1 MKKKPS
7 HSHSGRLSPGRNRI
21 CYLLLFLL
29 LFVSAA
35 KAQTKT
41 PLPPRGEQTNRVG
54 GTIQDASGNPL
65 PGVSVTIKGTGM
77 GTTTDSSG
85 KFRITVPDPQSVL
98 VFTLVSYEI
107 KEEIAGR
114 KQKMLITLRESG
126 NSLNDVIVI
135 GYGTAKKRDLAGS
148 ITSISSKQLEE
159 RHPASLGDA
168 LQGMAAG
175 VLVTTSSVPGAQPN
189 IRIRGYSTFSS
200 AGNNPLYVIDGV
212 LSDNMDWVN
221 PNDVQSVEILKDAAS
236 AAIYGSRSANG
247 VIIITTKR
255 GAEGKPR
262 INVQYLHTSGILA
275 HKLPQAN
282 SMEVRLYRQEQQNS
296 LTAGG
301 STDSL
306 NPNFNADNDYQD
318 VLTRVAQKNQ
328 VDFGVSGGAKNMNY
342 FTSVRALEDQ
352 GLVVNSYAKSL
363 LLRANIEF
371 SPSSKFKYTSR
382 FQFGYSTGNKID
394 EGNTIFQ
401 AFQRPANYALYFPDG
416 TLTGYISGRRN
427 PLSVALLQVNR
438 FQNYQGTLFSQ
449 IEYQFIPSLKFTTNA
464 VINYTEGRTQGFLP
478 KLLSS
483 ASPTTNAGS
492 EGFNR
497 NVNWQYQAFFNYNKT
512 FHKDHFITALAGFS
526 AENTQY
532 NNAALADV
540 NYVSEDILTLNS
552 GTLVPSGTTTGAYSN
567 SLASLFGRAS
577 YSYKGKYIF
586 NALVRRDGSS
596 RFGANN
602 RWGNFVSGALAWRF
616 TDERFMSWSG
626 GVLDDGK
633 LRVSVGQTGNERIGN
648 YDAQSKY
655 DFGTF
660 FYNQQS
666 GVAPNTTIGNPNLKW
681 ESTLQSDV
689 GVDLSF
695 YKGRLLVVADY
706 YVKTTSDL
714 LYSRPLPRE
723 TGYNSVRVNVGTVQ
737 NKGFELTL
745 TGKPL
750 VKRNFDWLVTYNL
763 TIERGVVKKLN
774 GGQSFISGNSSD
786 AGNAAWLVRE
796 GGALGDFYGWKQ
808 LGVYAYDQSNAY
820 NDNWERLTPNFDKS
834 GNFQGYTFKGQPYT
848 GAVHSVY
855 GRSTKLQGGDVEFA
869 NLNKDSV
876 IDNSDRTVLGN
887 AQPKFYFAVM
897 NTLHYKQFTLSF
909 TFNTQWGNKI
919 YNNAARV
926 LDDYGTSNI
935 IPQPY
940 VIYHMWR
947 KQGDVTNV
955 PVYRQS
961 SVGNVRVS
969 DRFLE
974 DGSFIRLAYLQL
986 NYTVPPV
993 LSRKVGAQSINAY
1006 VYGSNLLTWTN
1017 YTWYDPEFTSSD
1029 PLQIGQDGGNYPRR
1043 REIGLGLN
1051 IYF

>member
-1 MKKKPS
+1 MKRKLFPLTC
-7 HSHSGRLSPGRNRI
+7 HLFI
-21 CYLLLFLL
+21 LFLL
-29 LFVSAA
+29 FSFIAD
-35 KAQTKT
+35 AQKKS
-41 PLPPRGEQTNRVG
+41 LPPGPEESHRVG
-54 GTIQDASGNPL
+54 GTVLDARGNPL
-65 PGVSVTIKGTGM
+65 SGVSVTVKGTGM
-77 GTTTDSSG
+77 GTTTDSTG
-85 KFRITVPDPQSVL
+85 RFRISVPSPESVL
-98 VFTLVSYEI
+98 VFSSVSYEN
-107 KEEIAGR
+107 KEEVAGR
-114 KQKMLITLRESG
+114 KQKMLITLNESG
-126 NSLNDVIVI
+126 NSMNDVIVI

-148 ITSISSKQLEE
+148 ITSISAKQLEE

-255 GAEGKPR
+255 GLEGKPR

-282 SMEVRLYRQEQQNS
+282 SKEVRMYRQEQSPNNP
-296 LTAGG
+296 TAGG
-301 STDSL
+301 NTDSL

-342 FTSVRALEDQ
+342 FTSVRALDDQ
-352 GLVVNSYAKSL
+352 GLVLNSYAKSL

-371 SPSSKFKYTSR
+371 SPSPKFKYTSR

-401 AFQRPANYALYFPDG
+401 AFQRPANYALYYPDG

-427 PLSVALLQVNR
+427 PLSVALLQVNK

-449 IEYQFIPSLKFTTNA
+449 IEYQFIPSLRFTTNA
-464 VINYTEGRTQGFLP
+464 VVNYTEGRTQGFLP
-478 KLLSS
+478 KLLS
-483 ASPTTNAGS
+483 ASNPLTNSGS
-492 EGFNR
+492 EGLLR
-497 NVNWQYQAFFNYNKT
+497 TVNWQYQAFFNYNRT
-512 FHKDHFITALAGFS
+512 FGKDHSITGMLGFS
-526 AENTQY
+526 AENTQT
-532 NNAALADV
+532 NKASLADV
-540 NYVSEDILTLNS
+540 NYVNEEILTLNS
-552 GTLVPSGTTTGAYSN
+552 GTLVPSGTTTSATGN

-577 YSYKGKYIF
+577 YSYKGKYIV

-616 TDERFMSWSG
+616 TDERFMGWTG

-633 LRVSVGQTGNERIGN
+633 LRVSVGQTGNERIGDF
-648 YDAQSKY
+648 DAQSKY

-689 GVDLSF
+689 GMDLSF
-695 YKGRLLVVADY
+695 FRGRLLVVADY
-706 YVKTTSDL
+706 YIKTTSDM

-723 TGYNSVRVNVGTVQ
+723 TGYTSARVNVGTVE
-737 NKGFELTL
+737 NRGFELAL
-745 TGKPL
+745 TGRPL
-750 VKRNFDWLVTYNL
+750 VKKNFDWLVTYNL
-763 TIERGVVKKLN
+763 SIERGVVKKLN
-774 GGQSFISGNSSD
+774 GGQPFISGNSSD
-786 AGNAAWLVRE
+786 AGNAAWLIRE

-834 GNFQGYTFKGQPYT
+834 GSFLGYTFKGQPYT

-855 GRSTKLQGGDVEFA
+855 GRSTKLQGGDAEFA
-869 NLNKDSV
+869 NLTRDSV

-897 NTLHYKQFTLSF
+897 NTLRYKQFTLSF

-947 KQGDVTNV
+947 KQGDVTDV
-955 PVYRQS
+955 PVYRSS

-969 DRFLE
+969 DRFIE

-986 NYTVPPV
+986 NYTLPPV
-993 LSRKVGAQSINAY
+993 LSRKMFAQSVNAY
-1006 VYGSNLLTWTN
+1006 IYGSNLLTWTN
-1017 YTWYDPEFTSSD
+1017 YTWYDPEFPSSD
-1029 PLQIGQDGGNYPRR
+1029 PLQLGQDGGNYPRR

>member
-1 MKKKPS
+1 MKKKPFPLTC
-7 HSHSGRLSPGRNRI
+7 HLFI
-21 CYLLLFLL
+21 LFLL
-29 LFVSAA
+29 FSFIAN
-35 KAQTKT
+35 AQKKS
-41 PLPPRGEQTNRVG
+41 LPPGPEESHRVG
-54 GTIQDASGNPL
+54 GTVQDTKGNPL
-65 PGVSVTIKGTGM
+65 SGVSVTVKGTGM

-85 KFRITVPDPQSVL
+85 RFRLSVPSPESVL
-98 VFTLVSYEI
+98 VFSSVSYEN
-107 KEEIAGR
+107 KEEVAGR
-114 KQKMLITLRESG
+114 KQKMLITLNESG
-126 NSLNDVIVI
+126 NNMNDVIVI

-148 ITSISSKQLEE
+148 ITSISAKQLEE

-255 GAEGKPR
+255 GLEGKPR
-262 INVQYLHTSGILA
+262 INVQYLHTSGVLA

-282 SMEVRLYRQEQQNS
+282 SKEVRMYRQEQSPNNP
-296 LTAGG
+296 TAGG
-301 STDSL
+301 NTDSL

-328 VDFGVSGGAKNMNY
+328 VDFGVSGGGKNMNY
-342 FTSVRALEDQ
+342 FTSIRALDDQ
-352 GLVVNSYAKSL
+352 GLVLNSYAKSL
-363 LLRANIEF
+363 LLRSNIEF
-371 SPSSKFKYTSR
+371 SPSPKFKYTSR
-382 FQFGYSTGNKID
+382 LQFGYSTGNRID

-401 AFQRPANYALYFPDG
+401 AFQRPANYALYYPDG

-427 PLSVALLQVNR
+427 PLSVALLQVNK

-449 IEYQFIPSLKFTTNA
+449 IEYQFIPSLRFTSNA
-464 VINYTEGRTQGFLP
+464 VVNYTEGRTQGFLP

-483 ASPTTNAGS
+483 NNPLTNSGS
-492 EGFNR
+492 EGFSR
-497 NVNWQYQAFFNYNKT
+497 TVNWQYQAFFNYNRT
-512 FHKDHFITALAGFS
+512 FGKDHSITGLLGFS
-526 AENTQY
+526 AENTQT
-532 NNAALADV
+532 NKASLADV
-540 NYVSEDILTLNS
+540 NYVNEEILTLNS
-552 GTLVPSGTTTGAYSN
+552 GTLVPSGTTTSATGN

-577 YSYKGKYIF
+577 YSYKGRYIV

-616 TDERFMSWSG
+616 TDERFMSWTG

-633 LRVSVGQTGNERIGN
+633 LRVSVGQTGNERIGDF
-648 YDAQSKY
+648 DAQSKY

-689 GVDLSF
+689 GMDLSF
-695 YKGRLLVVADY
+695 FRGRLLVVADY
-706 YVKTTSDL
+706 YIKTTSDM

-723 TGYNSVRVNVGTVQ
+723 TGYASARVNVGTIQ
-737 NKGFELTL
+737 NRGFELAL
-745 TGKPL
+745 TGRPL
-750 VKRNFDWLVTYNL
+750 VKKNFDWLVTYNL
-763 TIERGVVKKLN
+763 SIERGVVKKLN

-786 AGNAAWLVRE
+786 AGNAAWLIRE
-796 GGALGDFYGWKQ
+796 GGALGDFYGWRQ

-834 GNFQGYTFKGQPYT
+834 GNFLGYTFKGQPYT
-848 GAVHSVY
+848 GTVHSVY
-855 GRSTKLQGGDVEFA
+855 GRSTKLQGGDAEFA
-869 NLNKDSV
+869 NLTKDSV

-887 AQPKFYFAVM
+887 AQPKFYFAIM
-897 NTLHYKQFTLSF
+897 NTLRYKQFTLSF

-947 KQGDVTNV
+947 KQGDVTDV
-955 PVYRQS
+955 PVYRSS

-969 DRFLE
+969 DRFIE

-986 NYTVPPV
+986 NYTLPPV
-993 LSRKVGAQSINAY
+993 LSRKMFAQSVNAY
-1006 VYGSNLLTWTN
+1006 IYGSNLLTWTN
-1017 YTWYDPEFTSSD
+1017 YTWYDPEFPSSD
-1029 PLQIGQDGGNYPRR
+1029 PLQLGQDGGNYPRR

-1051 IYF
+1051 FYF

>member
-1 MKKKPS
+1 MKKKPFP
-7 HSHSGRLSPGRNRI
+7 LSCHLFI
-21 CYLLLFLL
+21 LFLL
-29 LFVSAA
+29 FSFIAN
-35 KAQTKT
+35 AQKKS
-41 PLPPRGEQTNRVG
+41 LPPGPEESHRVG
-54 GTIQDASGNPL
+54 GTVQDAKGNPL
-65 PGVSVTIKGTGM
+65 SGVSVTVKGTGM

-85 KFRITVPDPQSVL
+85 RFRLSVPGPESVL
-98 VFTLVSYEI
+98 VFSSVSYENR
-107 KEEIAGR
+107 EEVAGR
-114 KQKMLITLRESG
+114 KQKMLITLNESG
-126 NSLNDVIVI
+126 NNMNDVIVI

-148 ITSISSKQLEE
+148 ITSISAKQLEE

-255 GAEGKPR
+255 GLEGKPR
-262 INVQYLHTSGILA
+262 INVQYLHTSGVLA

-282 SMEVRLYRQEQQNS
+282 SKEVRMYRQEQSPNNPA
-296 LTAGG
+296 AGG
-301 STDSL
+301 NMDSL

-318 VLTRVAQKNQ
+318 VLTRLARKNQ
-328 VDFGVSGGAKNMNY
+328 VDFGVSGGGKNMNY
-342 FTSVRALEDQ
+342 FTSIRALDDQ
-352 GLVVNSYAKSL
+352 GLVLNSYAKSL
-363 LLRANIEF
+363 LVRSNIEF
-371 SPSSKFKYTSR
+371 SPSPKFKYTSR
-382 FQFGYSTGNKID
+382 LQFGYSTGNRID

-401 AFQRPANYALYFPDG
+401 AFQRPANYALYYPDG

-427 PLSVALLQVNR
+427 PLSVALLQVNK

-449 IEYQFIPSLKFTTNA
+449 IEYQFIPSLRFTTNA
-464 VINYTEGRTQGFLP
+464 VVNYTEGRTQGFLP

-483 ASPTTNAGS
+483 NNPLTNSGS
-492 EGFNR
+492 EGFSR
-497 NVNWQYQAFFNYNKT
+497 TVNWQYQAFFNYNRT
-512 FHKDHFITALAGFS
+512 FGKDHSITGLLGFS
-526 AENTQY
+526 AENTQT
-532 NNAALADV
+532 NKASLADV
-540 NYVSEDILTLNS
+540 NYVNEEILTLNS
-552 GTLVPSGTTTGAYSN
+552 GTLVPSGTTTSATGN

-577 YSYKGKYIF
+577 YSYKGRYIV

-616 TDERFMSWSG
+616 TDERFMSWTG

-633 LRVSVGQTGNERIGN
+633 LRVSVGQTGNERIGDF
-648 YDAQSKY
+648 DAQSKY

-689 GVDLSF
+689 GMDLSF
-695 YKGRLLVVADY
+695 FRGRLLVVADY
-706 YVKTTSDL
+706 YIKTTSDM

-723 TGYNSVRVNVGTVQ
+723 TGYASARVNVGTVQ
-737 NKGFELTL
+737 NRGFELAL
-745 TGKPL
+745 TGRPL
-750 VKRNFDWLVTYNL
+750 VKKNFDWLVTYNL
-763 TIERGVVKKLN
+763 SIERGVVKKLN

-786 AGNAAWLVRE
+786 AGNAAWLIRE
-796 GGALGDFYGWKQ
+796 GGALGDFYGWRQ

-834 GNFQGYTFKGQPYT
+834 GNFLGYTFKGQPYT
-848 GAVHSVY
+848 GTVHSVY
-855 GRSTKLQGGDVEFA
+855 GRSTKLQGGDAEFA
-869 NLNKDSV
+869 NLTKDSV

-887 AQPKFYFAVM
+887 AQPKFYFAIM
-897 NTLHYKQFTLSF
+897 NTLRYKQFTLSF

-947 KQGDVTNV
+947 KQGDVTDV
-955 PVYRQS
+955 PVYRSS

-969 DRFLE
+969 DRFIE

-986 NYTVPPV
+986 NYTLPPV
-993 LSRKVGAQSINAY
+993 LSRKMFAQSVNAY
-1006 VYGSNLLTWTN
+1006 IYGSNLLTWTN
-1017 YTWYDPEFTSSD
+1017 YTWYDPEFPSSD
-1029 PLQIGQDGGNYPRR
+1029 PLQLGQDGGNYPRR

-1051 IYF
+1051 FYF

>member
-1 MKKKPS
+1 MKKKLC
-7 HSHSGRLSPGRNRI
+7 HSHPGRLSPGRNRI
-21 CYLLLFLL
+21 FYLLLLLQLFTFLTN
-29 LFVSAA
+29 
-35 KAQTKT
+35 AQKT
-41 PLPPRGEQTNRVG
+41 PLPPRGEPINRVG
-54 GTIQDASGNPL
+54 GTVLDSKGNPL
-65 PGVSVTIKGTGM
+65 PGVSVTIKSTGM

-85 KFRITVPDPQSVL
+85 KFRITVPGPQSVL
-98 VFTLVSYEI
+98 VFSLVSYEN
-107 KEEIAGR
+107 KEETVGR
-114 KQKMLITLRESG
+114 KVKMVIALNEAA
-126 NSLNDVIVI
+126 NSLNDVVVI

-148 ITSISSKQLEE
+148 ITSISAKQLEE

-175 VLVTTSSVPGAQPN
+175 VLVTTSAVPGAQPS

-247 VIIITTKR
+247 VIIVTTKR
-255 GAEGKPR
+255 GVEGKPR

-282 SMEVRLYRQEQQNS
+282 SREVRLYRQEQSNS
-296 LTAGG
+296 PTAGG
-301 STDSL
+301 NTDSL
-306 NPNFNADNDYQD
+306 NPSFNADNDYQD
-318 VLTRVAQKNQ
+318 LLTRTALKNQ
-328 VDFGVSGGAKNMNY
+328 VDFGISGGARNMNY
-342 FTSVRALEDQ
+342 FTSIRALDDQ

-371 SPSSKFKYTSR
+371 SPSTKFKYTSR
-382 FQFGYSTGNKID
+382 FNFGYTTGNKID

-401 AFQRPANYALYFPDG
+401 AFQRPANYAVFFPDG

-438 FQNYQGTLFSQ
+438 NQNYQGGLFNQ
-449 IEYQFIPSLKFTTNA
+449 IEYTFIPSLKFTTNA
-464 VINYTEGRTQGFLP
+464 VVNYSETRTQGFLP

-483 ASPTTNAGS
+483 ANPTTNAGS
-492 EGFNR
+492 EGFSR
-497 NVNWQYQAFFNYNKT
+497 TVNWQYQAFFNYNKT
-512 FHKDHFITALAGFS
+512 FGKDHAVTGLAGFS
-526 AENTQY
+526 AENTQT
-532 NNAALADV
+532 NSATLADV
-540 NYVSEDILTLNS
+540 NYVSEEILTLNS
-552 GTLVPSGTTTGAYSN
+552 GTLVPSGTTTSATGN

-577 YSYKGKYIF
+577 YSYKGKYIL

-602 RWGNFVSGALAWRF
+602 RWGNFVSGAVAWRF
-616 TDERFMSWSG
+616 TDERFMNWSG
-626 GVLDDGK
+626 NVLDDGK

-648 YDAQSKY
+648 FDAQSKY
-655 DFGTF
+655 DFGTY
-660 FYNQQS
+660 FYNAQS
-666 GVAPNTTIGNPNLKW
+666 GVAPNSAVGNPNLKW

-689 GVDLSF
+689 GLDLSF
-695 YKGRLLVVADY
+695 FKGRLLVVADY
-706 YVKTTSDL
+706 YVKTTSDM

-723 TGYNSVRVNVGTVQ
+723 TGYSSVRVNVGTVQ

-745 TGKPL
+745 TGRPL
-750 VKRNFDWLVTYNL
+750 VRRDFDWLVSSNL
-763 TIERGVVKKLN
+763 SIERGVVKKLN

-786 AGNAAWLVRE
+786 AGNAAWLIRE

-808 LGVYAYDQSNAY
+808 VGVYAYDQSNAY
-820 NDNWERLTPNFDKS
+820 NDNWERLTPNFDKN
-834 GNFQGYTFKGQPYT
+834 GVFQGYTFKGQPYT

-855 GRSTKLQGGDVEFA
+855 GRSTKLKGGDVEFA
-869 NLNKDSV
+869 NLTKDSV
-876 IDNSDRTVLGN
+876 IDNADRTVLGN
-887 AQPKFYFAVM
+887 AQPKFYLALM

-940 VIYHMWR
+940 VIHNMWR
-947 KQGDVTNV
+947 KQGDVTDV
-955 PVYRQS
+955 PVYRSS

-969 DRFLE
+969 DRFIE

-986 NYTVPPV
+986 NYTLPPA
-993 LSRKVGAQSINAY
+993 LSRKMFAQSANCYI
-1006 VYGSNLLTWTN
+1006 YGSNLLTWTN

-1029 PLQIGQDGGNYPRR
+1029 PLQLGQDGGNYPRR
-1043 REIGLGLN
+1043 REIGLGIN